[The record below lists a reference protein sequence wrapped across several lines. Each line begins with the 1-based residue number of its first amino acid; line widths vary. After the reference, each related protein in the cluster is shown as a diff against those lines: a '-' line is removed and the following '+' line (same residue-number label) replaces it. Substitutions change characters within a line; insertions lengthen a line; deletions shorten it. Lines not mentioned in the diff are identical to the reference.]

1 MRSIWMGISPGPS
14 ATRVIAMA
22 GPGETILKAR
32 LSPQPA
38 HPRALSTLLEAV
50 ALWQGTQVHAA
61 LCAGERDGVGDFGGE
76 PVSGGGPNMD
86 KVRKAKRIKMW
97 LLTSSVHPLVE
108 HEGRS
113 PLEWLRAGLVGSGL
127 DLGILRFET
136 DGDQLRLRPD
146 LRWPLTI

>member
-61 LCAGERDGVGDFGGE
+61 LCAGERDGVSDSSLYREAFADVGGPLYTLEWVPAVRRVRRGHRDIPGVGDF
-76 PVSGGGPNMD
+76 
-86 KVRKAKRIKMW
+86 A
-97 LLTSSVHPLVE
+97 
-108 HEGRS
+108 
-113 PLEWLRAGLVGSGL
+113 
-127 DLGILRFET
+127 
-136 DGDQLRLRPD
+136 D
-146 LRWPLTI
+146 LRNLLVYEVER